1 MNSPR
6 KTNRIA
12 AATGSALATIA
23 LALGGLNAISPTD
36 TLGAEIRHADFTGQF
51 KSEKKEL
58 EAVGQWAWTSYD
70 YAGHN
75 MTPYN
80 KTLDSAYSTSKKSKS
95 TSAIPG
101 AGEPKNIGDGNVCV
115 YGGSGDGC
123 TSADTRSSSSA
134 SVTPPSPNG
143 DFGRTAQAYIYYS
156 LLETKAECLPNGKVQ
171 GLPPSGSISY
181 GNDTW
186 VSGNGFKTVD
196 VSTLANGRTYSDD
209 YKIAR
214 SFSNTYIKM
223 EITPSWGQNDVTKT
237 AWSEVRIVATPYNG
251 GERRPSSITLRSEC
265 GLFMNDNTGSKG
277 PATTSYGAVLPD
289 VDVEHGAEIPSDTP
303 ETEVTSALESASGF
317 GDPQDIEHNG
327 AAFEVEATRE
337 LADSDLAHVDD
348 VLNQAAEAPL
358 DEGMV
363 EGLGW
368 IRRHANGL
376 PVVTLKLSDGNYAR
390 VTPRLEF
397 PAIPSLD
404 LSTPEETEEAD
415 SEELEQ

>member
-12 AATGSALATIA
+12 AATGSALATIT

-80 KTLDSAYSTSKKSKS
+80 KTLNSAYSTSKKSKS
-95 TSAIPG
+95 ISAIPG
-101 AGEPKNIGDGNVCV
+101 AGEPKNIGDGDVCV

-123 TSADTRSSSSA
+123 ASANARSSASA

-143 DFGRTAQAYIYYS
+143 DFGATAQAYINYYR
-156 LLETKAECLPNGKVQ
+156 LETKAECLPNGTVK
-171 GLPPSGSISY
+171 GLQPTGSIRY
-181 GNDTW
+181 GNDSW
-186 VSGNGFKTVD
+186 VSSNGFKTVD
-196 VSTLANGRTYSDD
+196 LNTLANGRTYSDD

-214 SFSNTYIKM
+214 RFSNTNIKM
-223 EITPSWGQNDVTKT
+223 EITPSWGQNDATKT
-237 AWSEVRIVATPYNG
+237 AWSEVKIVATPYNG
-251 GERRPSSITLRSEC
+251 DERRPSTIILRSEC
-265 GLFMNDNTGSKG
+265 GLFMNDDTGSKG
-277 PATTSYGAVLPD
+277 PTTTSNGAVPPE
-289 VDVEHGAEIPSDTP
+289 VEVELGAEIPADVP
-303 ETEVTSALESASGF
+303 EAEMTAALESASGF
-317 GDPQDIEHNG
+317 GVPQDIEHNG

-348 VLNQAAEAPL
+348 VLNQAAEAPF

-368 IRRHANGL
+368 IRRQVNGL
-376 PVVTLKLSDGNYAR
+376 PVVTLELSDGNYAR
-390 VTPRLEF
+390 VTPRIELLS
-397 PAIPSLD
+397 IPTLD

-415 SEELEQ
+415 SEELER